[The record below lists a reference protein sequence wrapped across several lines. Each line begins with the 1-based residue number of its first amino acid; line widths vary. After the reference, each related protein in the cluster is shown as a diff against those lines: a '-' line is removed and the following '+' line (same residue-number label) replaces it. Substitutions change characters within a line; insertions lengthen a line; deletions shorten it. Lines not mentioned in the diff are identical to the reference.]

1 MIKKLLDKAGVIKD
15 STLGGVIFGWL
26 TFLISFF
33 IPNLIGVIILQSVA
47 RVLP

>member
-1 MIKKLLDKAGVIKD
+1 MKQLLLKTGVIKD
-15 STLGGVIFGWL
+15 STLAVIGWL

-33 IPNLIGVIILQSVA
+33 IPNLVGVIILQSVA